1 MTEKAKKKLSNA
13 IFQCVWTIG
22 EALAIRAVCDSG
34 MKPWY
39 KWNLVAALSLSV
51 IGDLEKGMRAIDE
64 FGSEITNSETKTE
77 IVSTTEEES

>member
-34 MKPWY
+34 IKPWF

-51 IGDLEKGMRAIDE
+51 ISDIEKGLKAIDE
-64 FGSEITNSETKTE
+64 LGDEIMNENPEAE
-77 IVSTTEEES
+77 IVTTTEES